1 MKSLTHE
8 IAPLMYSLLPKG
20 SSDRSLRLLKSARA
34 AKLIP
39 FAFSEDEDKYSGRLF
54 EMVTMLGELDSPH
67 PSFCG
72 GDGVYHTGD
81 LFEEVAQGLYT
92 FRGRSGDWIKTMSGF
107 CDAK

>member
-1 MKSLTHE
+1 MHE
-8 IAPLMYSLLPKG
+8 ILAPLMCSLLPKV
-20 SSDRSLRLLKSARA
+20 SSDRFLRLLKSARA

-39 FAFSEDEDKYSGRLF
+39 FAFSEDEDKNSGRLF
-54 EMVTMLGELDSPH
+54 EIVTVIGEPDSPH
-67 PSFCG
+67 PLLCD